1 MQLWQY
7 TFIFAVLSAC
17 GCAHVEVRPIK
28 RSAINDSAVTGV
40 RCYMPQ
46 PYLLV
51 KITKKDNVPEI
62 VTELISLPDLEHPL
76 VAEVK
81 PGWGSVNGS
90 ITLNDKGILTALGAT
105 IDSKIPESLGAVSG
119 LLTAAKAFIPTATA
133 PAKTEI
139 EVYLIRLDIKGGQIV
154 PGPAVLVPV
163 PH

>member
-7 TFIFAVLSAC
+7 TFIFALISAS

-28 RSAINDSAVTGV
+28 RSALNDPAVTGV

-51 KITKKDNVPEI
+51 KITKKDNVPEL

-81 PGWGSVNGS
+81 PGWGSVNGT
-90 ITLNDKGILTALGAT
+90 ITLNEKGILTALGAT
-105 IDSKIPESLGAVSG
+105 IDSKI
-119 LLTAAKAFIPTATA
+119 
-133 PAKTEI
+133 
-139 EVYLIRLDIKGGQIV
+139 
-154 PGPAVLVPV
+154 
-163 PH
+163 